1 MRAIRFHSFGG
12 PEALQLDTVPT
23 QEPGPDE
30 VLVKIHASGVN
41 HLDIW
46 LRTGARPDIK
56 PPHTPGSEVA
66 GEIVQAGEAV
76 RNVAEG
82 QRVAV
87 SPWAFCG
94 VCEFCL
100 QGEESLCANGH
111 IIGTAPNQGGYAEYI
126 TVPASVAVPIPDSL
140 SYDAAAALTL
150 AAITSWHMLYR
161 RTRVQPGEWVLV
173 QAAGSGVGVYA
184 VQIARFLGARVIAT
198 AGSKEKLDRAQ
209 ELGAEATIN
218 YSESDVASEVKRITD
233 GRGVDV
239 VFEHVGEA
247 TWEHSIRSLA
257 RNGRLVI
264 CGATTGRGGTVD
276 IGHLYT
282 RQLSLLG
289 SMGGNRLDLQHVLAL
304 ADREIL
310 NPVLDTVYP
319 LDQAQEAHRR
329 MAARAQFGKMLL
341 HPTE

>member
-1 MRAIRFHSFGG
+1 MRAVRFHSFGG
-12 PEALQLDTVPT
+12 PETLQLDTVPA
-23 QEPGPDE
+23 PAPAADE

-46 LRTGARPDIK
+46 LRTGARPGIE
-56 PPHTPGSEVA
+56 PPHIPGSEIA
-66 GEIVQAGEAV
+66 GEVVQTGAAV
-76 RNVAEG
+76 PNVAVG

-94 VCEFCL
+94 ACEFCL
-100 QGEESLCANGH
+100 QGEESICANGH
-111 IIGTAPNQGGYAEYI
+111 IIGTAPNQGGYAEYVS
-126 TVPASVAVPIPDSL
+126 VPAAIAVPIPDPL
-140 SYDAAAALTL
+140 SYDDAAALTL

-161 RTRVQPGEWVLV
+161 RTRVKPGEWVLV

-198 AGSKEKLDRAQ
+198 AGSASKLERAR
-209 ELGAEATIN
+209 ELGAEATID
-218 YSESDVASEVKRITD
+218 YSETNVADEVKRITN

-239 VFEHVGEA
+239 VFEHVGAA
-247 TWEHSIRSLA
+247 TWEQSIRSLA
-257 RNGRLVI
+257 RNGRLVT
-264 CGATTGRGGTVD
+264 CGATTGREGAVD
-276 IGHLYT
+276 IGLLYT
-282 RQLSLLG
+282 RQQSLLG
-289 SMGGNRLDLQHVLAL
+289 SMGGNRLDLQQVLAL
-304 ADREIL
+304 AARGIL

-319 LDQAQEAHRR
+319 LAEAPEAHRR

>member
-1 MRAIRFHSFGG
+1 MRAVRFHAFGG
-12 PEALQLDTVPT
+12 PETLQLDVVPAV
-23 QEPGPDE
+23 EPGPDE

-46 LRTGARPDIK
+46 LRTGARPGIE
-56 PPHTPGSEVA
+56 PPHIPGSEVA
-66 GEIVQAGEAV
+66 GEIVQAGAAV
-76 RNVAEG
+76 KSIAVG

-94 VCEFCL
+94 DCEFCL
-100 QGEESLCANGH
+100 QGEESICASGH

-126 TVPASVAVPIPDSL
+126 TVPASIAVPIPNSL

-161 RTRVQPGEWVLV
+161 RTRVEPGEWVLV

-198 AGSKEKLDRAQ
+198 AGSQGKLARA
-209 ELGAEATIN
+209 ESLGAEESIN
-218 YSESDVASEVKRITD
+218 YSEQDLVAEVKRITN

-247 TWEHSIRSLA
+247 TWEQSIRSLA
-257 RNGRLVI
+257 RNGRLVT
-264 CGATTGRGGTVD
+264 CGATTGRSGKVD
-276 IGHLYT
+276 IGFLYT
-282 RQLSLLG
+282 RQQSLLG
-289 SMGGNRLDLQHVLAL
+289 SMGGNRLDLQHVLSL
-304 ADREIL
+304 AERGIL
-310 NPVLDTVYP
+310 KPVLDTIYP
-319 LDQAQEAHRR
+319 LEQAEQAHRR
-329 MAARAQFGKMLL
+329 MAAREQFGKMLL
-341 HPTE
+341 DPTA

>member
-12 PEALQLDTVPT
+12 PETLQLDTVPT
-23 QEPGPDE
+23 QEPGADE

-76 RNVAEG
+76 RNVSEG

-184 VQIARFLGARVIAT
+184 VQIARFLGAHVIAT
-198 AGSKEKLDRAQ
+198 AGSNGKTRPRTRAWRRGYDQ
-209 ELGAEATIN
+209 LQRIGCG
-218 YSESDVASEVKRITD
+218 KR
-233 GRGVDV
+233 G
-239 VFEHVGEA
+239 
-247 TWEHSIRSLA
+247 
-257 RNGRLVI
+257 
-264 CGATTGRGGTVD
+264 
-276 IGHLYT
+276 
-282 RQLSLLG
+282 
-289 SMGGNRLDLQHVLAL
+289 
-304 ADREIL
+304 
-310 NPVLDTVYP
+310 
-319 LDQAQEAHRR
+319 
-329 MAARAQFGKMLL
+329 
-341 HPTE
+341 

>member
-1 MRAIRFHSFGG
+1 MRAVRFHSFGG
-12 PEALQLDTVPT
+12 PETLQLDTVAVR
-23 QEPGPDE
+23 EPAADE

-46 LRTGARPDIK
+46 LRIGARPGIE
-56 PPHTPGSEVA
+56 PPHTPGSEIA

-76 RNVAEG
+76 RNVAVG

-100 QGEESLCANGH
+100 QGEESICVSGG
-111 IIGTAPNQGGYAEYI
+111 IIGTGPDQGGYAEYI
-126 TVPASVAVPIPDSL
+126 AVPASIAVPIPDSL

-161 RTRVQPGEWVLV
+161 RTRVEPGEWVLV

-184 VQIARFLGARVIAT
+184 VQIARFLGARIIAT
-198 AGSKEKLDRAQ
+198 AGSKEKLERAQ
-209 ELGAEATIN
+209 ELGAEFTID
-218 YSESDVASEVKRITD
+218 YSESEVASEVKRITG

-247 TWEHSIRSLA
+247 TWDQSIRSLA
-257 RNGRLVI
+257 RNGRLVT

-282 RQLSLLG
+282 RQQSLLG
-289 SMGGNRLDLQHVLAL
+289 SMGGNRRDLQRVLAL
-304 ADREIL
+304 ADRGIL
-310 NPVLDTVYP
+310 NPVLDTIYP
-319 LDQAQEAHRR
+319 LASAREAHER

>member
-1 MRAIRFHSFGG
+1 MRAVRFHSFGG
-12 PEALQLDTVPT
+12 PETLQLDTVPAP
-23 QEPGPDE
+23 EPAANE

-46 LRTGARPDIK
+46 LRTGARPGIE
-56 PPHTPGSEVA
+56 PPHIPGSEIA
-66 GEIVQAGEAV
+66 GEVVQAGAAA
-76 RNVAEG
+76 RNVAVG

-94 VCEFCL
+94 VCEFCVR
-100 QGEESLCANGH
+100 GEGSICANGH
-111 IIGTAPNQGGYAEYI
+111 IIGTAPNQGGYAEY
-126 TVPASVAVPIPDSL
+126 VAAPAAIAVPMPDAL
-140 SYDAAAALTL
+140 SYDDAAALTL

-161 RTRVQPGEWVLV
+161 RTRVEPGEWVLV

-184 VQIARFLGARVIAT
+184 VQIARFLGGRVIAT
-198 AGSKEKLDRAQ
+198 AGSTEKLERAR

-218 YSESDVASEVKRITD
+218 YNDTNVADEVKRITN

-239 VFEHVGEA
+239 VFEHVGAA
-247 TWEHSIRSLA
+247 TWEQSIRSLA
-257 RNGRLVI
+257 RNGRLVT
-264 CGATTGRGGTVD
+264 CGATTGRAGTVD

-282 RQLSLLG
+282 RQQSLLG
-289 SMGGNRLDLQHVLAL
+289 SMGGNRLDLQQVLDL
-304 ADREIL
+304 AARGIL

-319 LDQAQEAHRR
+319 LAEAQEAHRR

-341 HPTE
+341 HPAE

>member
-12 PEALQLDTVPT
+12 PETLQLDTVPVP
-23 QEPGPDE
+23 EPGADE
-30 VLVKIHASGVN
+30 VLVKIYASGVN

-46 LRTGARPDIK
+46 LRTGARPSIET
-56 PPHTPGSEVA
+56 PHAPGSEVA
-66 GEIVQAGEAV
+66 GEIVQAGAAV
-76 RNVAEG
+76 RNVAVG
-82 QRVAV
+82 QRVAI

-100 QGEESLCANGH
+100 RGEESLCVDGH

-126 TVPASVAVPIPDSL
+126 AVPASIAVSIPDSL
-140 SYDAAAALTL
+140 TYDDAAALTL

-198 AGSKEKLDRAQ
+198 AGSNEKLNRAR
-209 ELGAEATIN
+209 ELGADATIN
-218 YSESDVASEVKRITD
+218 YSEQDVASAVKDITN

-247 TWEHSIRSLA
+247 TWEQSIRSLA
-257 RNGRLVI
+257 RNGRLVT
-264 CGATTGRGGTVD
+264 CGATTGRGGKVD
-276 IGHLYT
+276 IGLLYT
-282 RQLSLLG
+282 RQQSLLG
-289 SMGGNRLDLQHVLAL
+289 SMGGNRLDLQQVLSL
-304 ADREIL
+304 ADRGIL
-310 NPVLDTVYP
+310 NPVLDTVFP
-319 LDQAQEAHRR
+319 LAEAQEAHRR

>member
-1 MRAIRFHSFGG
+1 MRAVRFHSFGG
-12 PEALQLDTVPT
+12 PETLQLDTVPV
-23 QEPGPDE
+23 QEPGPNE
-30 VLVKIHASGVN
+30 VLVKIHSSGVN

-46 LRTGARPDIK
+46 LRIGARPGIE
-56 PPHTPGSEVA
+56 PPHIPGSEIA

-76 RNVAEG
+76 GSVSVG

-94 VCEFCL
+94 ACEFCL
-100 QGEESLCANGH
+100 QGEESICAHGH
-111 IIGTAPNQGGYAEYI
+111 IIGTGPNQGGYAEYI
-126 TVPASVAVPIPDSL
+126 TVPASIAVPIPDSL

-184 VQIARFLGARVIAT
+184 VQIARFLGARIIAT
-198 AGSKEKLDRAQ
+198 ASTKEKLDRARA
-209 ELGAEATIN
+209 LGAEETIN
-218 YSESDVASEVKRITD
+218 YSAAVVADEVKRITN

-247 TWEHSIRSLA
+247 TWEQSIRSLA
-257 RNGRLVI
+257 RNGRLVT
-264 CGATTGRGGTVD
+264 CGATTGRGGKVD
-276 IGHLYT
+276 IGLLYT
-282 RQLSLLG
+282 RQQSLLG
-289 SMGGNRLDLQHVLAL
+289 SMGGNRLDLQQVLSL
-304 ADREIL
+304 ADRGIL
-310 NPVLDTVYP
+310 TPVLDTVFP
-319 LDQAQEAHRR
+319 LAQAREAHER

>member
-1 MRAIRFHSFGG
+1 MRAVRFHSFGG
-12 PEALQLDTVPT
+12 PETLQLDTVPAP
-23 QEPGPDE
+23 EPGADE

-46 LRTGARPDIK
+46 LRTGARPGIE
-56 PPHTPGSEVA
+56 PPHIPGSEIA
-66 GEIVQAGEAV
+66 GEIVQAGEAAGSV
-76 RNVAEG
+76 SVG

-94 VCEFCL
+94 ACEFCL
-100 QGEESLCANGH
+100 QGEESICANGH

-126 TVPASVAVPIPDSL
+126 TVPASIAVPIP
-140 SYDAAAALTL
+140 ALTL

-184 VQIARFLGARVIAT
+184 VQIARFLGAHVIAT
-198 AGSKEKLDRAQ
+198 ASTKEKLDRAQ
-209 ELGAEATIN
+209 ALGAEATIN
-218 YSESDVASEVKRITD
+218 YSETNVADEVKRITN

-247 TWEHSIRSLA
+247 TWEQSIRSLA
-257 RNGRLVI
+257 RNGRLVT
-264 CGATTGRGGTVD
+264 CGATTGRGGKVD
-276 IGHLYT
+276 IGLLYT
-282 RQLSLLG
+282 RQQSLLG
-289 SMGGNRLDLQHVLAL
+289 SMGGNRLDLQQVLSL
-304 ADREIL
+304 ADRGIL
-310 NPVLDTVYP
+310 SPVLDTVFP
-319 LDQAQEAHRR
+319 LEQAREAHER

>member
-12 PEALQLDTVPT
+12 PETLQLDAVPVV
-23 QEPGPDE
+23 EPGAAD

-46 LRTGARPDIK
+46 LRIGARPGIE
-56 PPHTPGSEVA
+56 PPHTPGSEIA
-66 GEIVQAGEAV
+66 GEIVQIGDTVRSVAV
-76 RNVAEG
+76 G

-100 QGEESLCANGH
+100 QGEESICANGN

-126 TVPASVAVPIPDSL
+126 MVPASIAVPIPETL
-140 SYDAAAALTL
+140 TYDAAAALTL
-150 AAITSWHMLYR
+150 AAITSWHMLYQ

-184 VQIARFLGARVIAT
+184 VQIARFLGARIIAT

-209 ELGAEATIN
+209 ALGAEATIN
-218 YSESDVASEVKRITD
+218 YSEMDVADEVKRITN

-247 TWEHSIRSLA
+247 TWEQSIRSLA
-257 RNGRLVI
+257 RNGRLVT

-289 SMGGNRLDLQHVLAL
+289 SMGGNRLDLQQVLSL
-304 ADREIL
+304 AERGVL
-310 NPVLDTVYP
+310 NPVLDTIFP
-319 LDQAQEAHRR
+319 LERAQEAHER

>member
-12 PEALQLDTVPT
+12 PETLQLDTVPT
-23 QEPGPDE
+23 QEPGADE
-30 VLVKIHASGVN
+30 VLVKIYASGVN

-76 RNVAEG
+76 RNVSEG

-100 QGEESLCANGH
+100 RGEESLCANGH
-111 IIGTAPNQGGYAEYI
+111 IIGTEPNQGGYAEYI

-184 VQIARFLGARVIAT
+184 VQIARFLGAHVIAT

-218 YSESDVASEVKRITD
+218 YSESDVVSEVKRITN

-247 TWEHSIRSLA
+247 TWEQSIRSLA
-257 RNGRLVI
+257 RNGRLVT
-264 CGATTGRGGTVD
+264 CGATTGRVGTVD

-304 ADREIL
+304 ADRGIL

>member
-1 MRAIRFHSFGG
+1 MRAVRFHSFGG
-12 PEALQLDTVPT
+12 PETLQLDTVPAP
-23 QEPGPDE
+23 EPAANE

-46 LRTGARPDIK
+46 LRTGARPGIE
-56 PPHTPGSEVA
+56 PPHIPGSEIA
-66 GEIVQAGEAV
+66 GEVVQAGAAA
-76 RNVAEG
+76 RNVAVG

-94 VCEFCL
+94 VCEFCVR
-100 QGEESLCANGH
+100 GEESICANGH
-111 IIGTAPNQGGYAEYI
+111 IIGTAPNQGGYAEY
-126 TVPASVAVPIPDSL
+126 VAAPAAIAVPMPDAL
-140 SYDAAAALTL
+140 SYDDAAALAL

-161 RTRVQPGEWVLV
+161 RTRVEPGEWVLV

-184 VQIARFLGARVIAT
+184 VQIARFLGGRVIAT
-198 AGSKEKLDRAQ
+198 AGSTEKLERAR

-218 YSESDVASEVKRITD
+218 YNDTNVADEVKRITN

-239 VFEHVGEA
+239 VFEHVGAA
-247 TWEHSIRSLA
+247 TWEQSIRSLA
-257 RNGRLVI
+257 RNGRLVT
-264 CGATTGRGGTVD
+264 CGATTGRAGTVD

-282 RQLSLLG
+282 RQQSLLG
-289 SMGGNRLDLQHVLAL
+289 SMGGNRLDLQQVLDL
-304 ADREIL
+304 AARGIL

-319 LDQAQEAHRR
+319 LAEAQEAHRR

-341 HPTE
+341 HPAE

>member
-12 PEALQLDTVPT
+12 PETLKLDTVPVR
-23 QEPGPDE
+23 EPEAGD

-46 LRTGARPDIK
+46 LRIGARPGIE
-56 PPHTPGSEVA
+56 PPHIPGSEVA
-66 GEIVQAGEAV
+66 GEVVQVGEAV
-76 RNVAEG
+76 GSVTVG

-100 QGEESLCANGH
+100 QGEESICASGH

-126 TVPASVAVPIPDSL
+126 TVPASIAVPIPDSL
-140 SYDAAAALTL
+140 SYNAAAALTL

-184 VQIARFLGARVIAT
+184 VQIARFLGAHVIAT
-198 AGSKEKLDRAQ
+198 ASTKEKLDRAQ
-209 ELGAEATIN
+209 ALGAEATIN
-218 YSESDVASEVKRITD
+218 YGETDLVDEVKRITN

-247 TWEHSIRSLA
+247 TWEQSIRSLA
-257 RNGRLVI
+257 RNGRLVT
-264 CGATTGRGGTVD
+264 CGATTGRGGKVD
-276 IGHLYT
+276 IGYLYT
-282 RQLSLLG
+282 RQQSLLG
-289 SMGGNRLDLQHVLAL
+289 SMGGNRLDLQHVLGL
-304 ADREIL
+304 AERGIL
-310 NPVLDTVYP
+310 NPVLDTVFP
-319 LDQAQEAHRR
+319 LEEAQKAHER